1 MPILESAYNPPLF
14 FKSGHFSTL
23 YTGLFRSVVVPTQKR
38 ERIQLADGDF
48 LDLDWSFTATK
59 TDKVVIIVHGLE
71 GNAQRP
77 YILGATRELLLCNYN
92 VCAVNLRGCSGEA
105 NVLFRSYHSGATEDL
120 DAVVQHI
127 LGLKTYSKIVLQGFS
142 LGGNLILKYLGENRQ
157 RPPEIKAG
165 IGVSVPCNLASSL
178 EELLKPKNILYAS
191 NFKKRLLQKLRI
203 KYKQYPDKIN
213 ESEIN
218 KIKTLKDFDDV
229 YTSKANGFINALDY
243 YEKASCLQFLDK
255 IKVPTLIINAKNDS
269 FLGAACYPVKEAKQN
284 SNLFLEM
291 PLYGGHVGFY
301 DNNNITYSEKRVVKF
316 LEEKV

>member
-23 YTGLFRSVVVPTQKR
+23 YTGLFRSVKVPTQKR

-59 TDKVVIIVHGLE
+59 TDKVVIVVHGLE

-203 KYKQYPDKIN
+203 KHKQYPDKIN

-229 YTSKANGFINALDY
+229 YTSKVNGFINALDY

>member
-1 MPILESAYNPPLF
+1 MPILQPFYNPPLL

-23 YTGLFRSVVVPTQKR
+23 YTGLFRSVEVPTQKR
-38 ERIQLADGDF
+38 ERIQLSDGDF
-48 LDLDWSFTATK
+48 LDLDWSFTSNK
-59 TDKVVIIVHGLE
+59 TDKVAVVVHGLE

-92 VCAVNLRGCSGEA
+92 VCAVNLRGCSGET

-127 LGLKTYSKIVLQGFS
+127 LGLKMYSKIVLQGFS

-165 IGVSVPCNLASSL
+165 VGVSVPCSLASSL
-178 EELLKPKNILYAS
+178 EELLKPKNILYAT
-191 NFKKRLLQKLRI
+191 NFKKRLLEKLRI
-203 KYKQYPDKIN
+203 KQEQFPDKIDV
-213 ESEIN
+213 SEIK

-229 YTSKANGFINALDY
+229 YTSRANGFVDALDY
-243 YEKASCLQFLDK
+243 YTKASCLQFLSE
-255 IKVPTLIINAKNDS
+255 IKVPTIILNAKNDS
-269 FLGAACYPVKEAKQN
+269 FLGEACYPVNEAEKN
-284 SNLFLEM
+284 RNLFLEM

-301 DNNNITYSEKRVVKF
+301 GDNNITYAEKRAVKF
-316 LEEKV
+316 LEEQV

>member
-23 YTGLFRSVVVPTQKR
+23 YTGLFRSVEVPTQKR

-59 TDKVVIIVHGLE
+59 TDKVVIVVHGLE

-92 VCAVNLRGCSGEA
+92 VCAVNLRGCSGET

-165 IGVSVPCNLASSL
+165 IGVSVPCSLASSL

-213 ESEIN
+213 ESDIN